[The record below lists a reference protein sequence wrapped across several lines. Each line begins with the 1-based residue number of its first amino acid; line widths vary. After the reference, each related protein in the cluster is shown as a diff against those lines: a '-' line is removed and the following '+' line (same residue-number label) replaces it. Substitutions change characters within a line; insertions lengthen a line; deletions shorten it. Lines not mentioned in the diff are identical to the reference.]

1 MNDAAAPELAT
12 QQGGG
17 QPTGMAHGGTETPIV
32 AASADEP
39 EISGGG
45 SASKEMETPPDGG
58 LDGDA
63 ATGEQ
68 AQEYSTHDSDTIRNM
83 ATMTTLEWSASKKG
97 PDDDIHGDDAT
108 CRLDVMLG
116 KLLVDTLESC
126 DTSKE
131 SWPESGDIEIITDIA
146 QWFDRRKE
154 LGDIALIDPVMAQFA
169 DEYATLRA
177 KYDERSNQKKHWM
190 LNMTSLST
198 SLTQL
203 LM

>member
-45 SASKEMETPPDGG
+45 SATKEMETPPDGG

-68 AQEYSTHDSDTIRNM
+68 AQDSTHDSDAIRNM

-154 LGDIALIDPVMAQFA
+154 LGDIAFIDPVMAQFA

-177 KYDERSNQKKHWM
+177 KYDERSDQKKHWM